1 MHASMTVR
9 FAVVGFAVSTKPS
22 ALPAARRAFSATRR
36 SRKADHKGLKKVYAS
51 ADEAVADIKSGDVLL
66 SAGFGLCGTADTLLK
81 AISRRKDVQGL
92 TGVSKCV
99 AESVFTLTWQQRRR

>member
-1 MHASMTVR
+1 MAPTPTLTLRRV
-9 FAVVGFAVSTKPS
+9 AVVSLFVSTSKPS

-36 SRKADHKGLKKVYAS
+36 SRKAEHKGLKKVFAS

-99 AESVFTLTWQQRRR
+99 HAHALG

>member
-1 MHASMTVR
+1 MIAPTMGPLRV
-9 FAVVGFAVSTKPS
+9 AVVSLSVSSKPS

-36 SRKADHKGLKKVYAS
+36 ARKAEHKGLKKVYAS

-99 AESVFTLTWQQRRR
+99 ARARTG